1 MIDGGRKEEGRTEQ
15 GRMEGWKDGRK
26 RRGDTDDD
34 DDHANLGDFDDGR

>member
-15 GRMEGWKDGRK
+15 GWKEGRK
-26 RRGDTDDD
+26 RRGNTDDDGD